1 MWKLSSGEDYPYM
14 QMIVTAVANQCFKA
28 LFIKAYKYNKRL
40 NDECLL
46 TSVYE

>member
-14 QMIVTAVANQCFKA
+14 QMIVTANQCFKA
-28 LFIKAYKYNKRL
+28 LFIKAYKYIKRL